1 MQRNKYFMETTW
13 AKFISHPYKNRI
25 RSSLGFI
32 HMAIKHTHS
41 HTTHTEYRCAY
52 AHNRP
57 IYCIH
62 LAILKEKKFFIRVII
77 WNLLLSTFFSLRLVV
92 CFSFEGVCYSFI
104 LFFRVVLRHSF
115 CLMFIV
121 WQLGF
126 LSASHNI
133 DTHIIYFIVIH
144 IYIYMC
150 GECVSYNMSDKLVSN
165 SHEHWALSSSQKFF
179 SYNEARMK
187 QVDRHTESQRRE
199 ELIRK
204 RRATIKRKMCV
215 QRN

>member
-1 MQRNKYFMETTW
+1 M
-13 AKFISHPYKNRI
+13 H
-25 RSSLGFI
+25 SLGDFEGKKI
-32 HMAIKHTHS
+32 LYTRNYMK
-41 HTTHTEYRCAY
+41 
-52 AHNRP
+52 
-57 IYCIH
+57 
-62 LAILKEKKFFIRVII
+62 LAFV
-77 WNLLLSTFFSLRLVV
+77 NLFLSPFGCVS
-92 CFSFEGVCYSFI
+92 FSFEGVCYSFI

-144 IYIYMC
+144 IYMC

-179 SYNEARMK
+179 SYNEARTK

-204 RRATIKRKMCV
+204 RRATIKWKMCV